1 MENQDKY
8 HAIAQILA
16 LRALGVHNQENLSQ
30 KLFKAGI
37 ITNSF
42 DFTEWGQRLA
52 NLILIEQNERKFRT
66 FLKQIEGFEQD
77 IVKRHKENEK

>member
-16 LRALGVHNQENLSQ
+16 LKAIGGRNQDGLPHE
-30 KLFKAGI
+30 LFKAGI

-52 NLILIEQNERKFRT
+52 NLVLIEQNERKFRT
-66 FLKQIEGFEQD
+66 FLKQIEGLEQD
-77 IVKRHKENEK
+77 IIKRRKENEN